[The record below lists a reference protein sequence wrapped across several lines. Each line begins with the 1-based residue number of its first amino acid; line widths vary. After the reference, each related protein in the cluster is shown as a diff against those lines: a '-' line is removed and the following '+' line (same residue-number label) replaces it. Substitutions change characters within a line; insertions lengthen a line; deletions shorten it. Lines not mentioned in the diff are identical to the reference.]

1 MEATKVK
8 VRERDLAVRRHRTWH
23 RILFLPPHPT
33 PPLSTPLPSSPPRL
47 LVLAHV
53 SAYRFHGP
61 PRKRHHLTGRSNSGE
76 NRVLRGTGLHYVTA
90 CTSISI
96 SREIKIEKK
105 ENEKARISSTLSL
118 FDRRADS
125 RYLRIDNRRG
135 TTVIHTSTG
144 GYATQRVNDELL
156 HLTTV

>member
-1 MEATKVK
+1 M
-8 VRERDLAVRRHRTWH
+8 
-23 RILFLPPHPT
+23 LFVVIAHDIESSFCLPT

-76 NRVLRGTGLHYVTA
+76 NRVLRGTGLHYVTRVTA

-105 ENEKARISSTLSL
+105 ENEKARISFLPLFLSSIEGRIRVICEST
-118 FDRRADS
+118 
-125 RYLRIDNRRG
+125 IGG

>member
-1 MEATKVK
+1 M
-8 VRERDLAVRRHRTWH
+8 
-23 RILFLPPHPT
+23 LFVVIAHDIESSFCLPTPPHPS
-33 PPLSTPLPSSPPRL
+33 PLLSPPRL

-76 NRVLRGTGLHYVTA
+76 NRVLRGTGLHYVTRVTA

-105 ENEKARISSTLSL
+105 ENEKARISFLPLSL
-118 FDRRADS
+118 SLRSKGGFALSANRQSTRNDGYTHIDRW
-125 RYLRIDNRRG
+125 LRN
-135 TTVIHTSTG
+135 
-144 GYATQRVNDELL
+144 ATRE
-156 HLTTV
+156 

>member
-1 MEATKVK
+1 M
-8 VRERDLAVRRHRTWH
+8 
-23 RILFLPPHPT
+23 LFVVIAHDIESSFCLPT
-33 PPLSTPLPSSPPRL
+33 PPHSSSPLSPPRL
-47 LVLAHV
+47 LALVLAHV

-76 NRVLRGTGLHYVTA
+76 NRVLRGTGLHYVTRVTA

>member
-1 MEATKVK
+1 M
-8 VRERDLAVRRHRTWH
+8 
-23 RILFLPPHPT
+23 LFVVIAHDIESSFCLPT

-76 NRVLRGTGLHYVTA
+76 NRVLRGTGLHYVTRVTA

-105 ENEKARISSTLSL
+105 EKRKRKGENLSFHSFSL
-118 FDRRADS
+118 RSKGGFALSANRQSEERRLYTH
-125 RYLRIDNRRG
+125 RP
-135 TTVIHTSTG
+135 VV
-144 GYATQRVNDELL
+144 TQRNA
-156 HLTTV
+156 

>member
-1 MEATKVK
+1 M
-8 VRERDLAVRRHRTWH
+8 
-23 RILFLPPHPT
+23 LFVVIAHDIESSFCLPTPPHPS
-33 PPLSTPLPSSPPRL
+33 PLLSPPRL
-47 LVLAHV
+47 LASSSSRTFRHTGSTARLENDTILQEDRTLVKTASFVEQGYITSRV
-53 SAYRFHGP
+53 SPRALRSRF
-61 PRKRHHLTGRSNSGE
+61 RERLKSKKKKTKR
-76 NRVLRGTGLHYVTA
+76 
-90 CTSISI
+90 
-96 SREIKIEKK
+96 RE
-105 ENEKARISSTLSL
+105 SLSFHSLSL

>member
-1 MEATKVK
+1 M
-8 VRERDLAVRRHRTWH
+8 
-23 RILFLPPHPT
+23 LFVVIAHDIESSFCLPTPPHPS
-33 PPLSTPLPSSPPRL
+33 PLLSPPRL

-76 NRVLRGTGLHYVTA
+76 NRVLRGTGLHYVTRVTA

-105 ENEKARISSTLSL
+105 EKRKRKGENLFPSTLSL

-135 TTVIHTSTG
+135 TTVIHIDRWLRN
-144 GYATQRVNDELL
+144 ATRE
-156 HLTTV
+156 